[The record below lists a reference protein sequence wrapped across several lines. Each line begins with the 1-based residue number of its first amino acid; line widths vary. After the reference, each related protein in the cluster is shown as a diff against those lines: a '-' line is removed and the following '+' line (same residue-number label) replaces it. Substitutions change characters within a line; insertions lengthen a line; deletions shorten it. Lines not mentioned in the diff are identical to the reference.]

1 MIEYLG
7 LFTKMSQTKI
17 PFKKMVQPKI
27 IQIKK
32 SKRKLKIVDR
42 AADTRVVTYTWCECG
57 ENHAGGAQEGVR
69 AAVGSG
75 FNEEDLKQAAV
86 AGKKLWNCESEVH
99 NLKKGIE
106 GVEIKNKKGVKY
118 DGDVKNAH
126 LLIMR
131 DLLTLILKAHGYTLG
146 DLMKEATGKK
156 WDRRYY
162 DGRRKKVLNKHA
174 RANHMIA
181 KTARESNYDEGGKRG
196 TTHAFSEMPIMDIIR
211 KELGKLG
218 DKFTLLIVAEGNLY
232 DDGGTKKNGI
242 GWHGDGERRFVMA
255 MRLGM
260 NPSMPFYYKWW
271 YGNQSQ
277 GERMEFQLNAGD
289 VYVMSEWAVGTEW
302 KKSSEVTL
310 RHATGAAK
318 YTNVTK

>member
-1 MIEYLG
+1 MN
-7 LFTKMSQTKI
+7 QTKI
-17 PFKKMVQPKI
+17 PFKKMDKPKI
-27 IQIKK
+27 VRIKK
-32 SKRKLKIVDR
+32 SKRKLNIVEPT
-42 AADTRVVTYTWCECG
+42 ADKRVITYTWCECG
-57 ENHAGGAQEGVR
+57 ENHAGGAQEGKR
-69 AAVGSG
+69 AAAGAG
-75 FNEEDLKQAAV
+75 FNETDLKQAAV
-86 AGKKLWNCESEVH
+86 AGKKLWNCESELH

-106 GVEIKNKKGVKY
+106 GVVIKNKKGAKY
-118 DGDVKNAH
+118 EGDVKNAH

-131 DLLTLILKAHGYTLG
+131 NLLTLILAAHGYTLG
-146 DLMKEATGKK
+146 DLMKEATCKK

-181 KTARESNYDEGGKRG
+181 KTARQSNYDEGGKRG

-232 DDGGTKKNGI
+232 DDGGAKKNGI
-242 GWHGDGERRFVMA
+242 GWHGDTERRFVMA

-271 YGNQSQ
+271 YGNLSQ

-318 YTNVTK
+318 YTTVTK